1 MTQNIECKI
10 IRKLAVLSSNQNG
23 WQLELNEVSWNGDPP
38 KLDLRRW
45 NADHTKCNKG
55 ITLTRKEAE
64 NLLAA
69 LKEELEE

>member
-1 MTQNIECKI
+1 MAQNIECKI
-10 IRKLAVLSSNQNG
+10 TRKLAVLSSNQNG

>member
-1 MTQNIECKI
+1 MAKNIECTI
-10 IRKLAVLSSNQNG
+10 TRKLAVLSSNQNG

>member
-1 MTQNIECKI
+1 MKENFECKI
-10 IRKLAVLSSNQNG
+10 VRKLAVLSDCQKG

-55 ITLTRKEAE
+55 ITLTRQEAE